1 MIRRPPR
8 STRTDTL
15 FPYTTLFRSGDDAV
29 GVVVVAEVVAVA
41 KLDVAVRVHRAEQG
55 QVVRRP
61 VAVQVERVG
70 RLDQVE
76 DQRQV
81 GVVEVRT
88 RDRQAVAGQRR
99 AGLVVVGEQQ
109 DGEGLH
115 KTRPRAAGRWGGLTH
130 ALATGKSEVGE

>member
-1 MIRRPPR
+1 MVLRGVRLPGAGQA
-8 STRTDTL
+8 D
-15 FPYTTLFRSGDDAV
+15 DDAV

-88 RDRQAVAGQRR
+88 RDRQAVRSEEHTSELQSLMRISYAVFC
-99 AGLVVVGEQQ
+99 LKKKKT
-109 DGEGLH
+109 H
-115 KTRPRAAGRWGGLTH
+115 K
-130 ALATGKSEVGE
+130 

>member
-1 MIRRPPR
+1 MRI
-8 STRTDTL
+8 SDW
-15 FPYTTLFRSGDDAV
+15 SS
-29 GVVVVAEVVAVA
+29 
-41 KLDVAVRVHRAEQG
+41 DVCSSDLAVRVQRAEQG

-88 RDRQAVAGQRR
+88 RDRQAVEIGR
-99 AGLVVVGEQQ
+99 ASCRERVWSVRVDL
-109 DGEGLH
+109 
-115 KTRPRAAGRWGGLTH
+115 GGSRIIY
-130 ALATGKSEVGE
+130 KQKRSSEDITVRSTK